1 MSSLFYFF
9 RESLTGFT
17 RNLST
22 TLGSI
27 ITIFLS
33 LLIIGIFC
41 IGGAVVNNVVAS
53 VETRFLLLPLLL
65 MKLLRKIYKT

>member
-1 MSSLFYFF
+1 MSSIFYFF

-27 ITIFLS
+27 INIFLS
-33 LLIIGIFC
+33 LLFIGILSVA
-41 IGGAVVNNVVAS
+41 GAVVNNVDAS
-53 VETRFLLLPLLL
+53 FE
-65 MKLLRKIYKT
+65 